1 MGRRPIRHFS
11 KEDIQRAKR
20 TMKRFLKSLIIRERQ
35 IKTTM
40 SYHLTPMRMALIKK
54 STNRLPWWLSGKE
67 SACQCRRHGFCP
79 WPGKIAHAA
88 EQLSHTPQL
97 LSLCCGAQELQPL
110 EPERLQL
117 VPCNKSSHCD
127 EKPKHCDY
135 RVALACLNQRKIHA
149 LRPSTAKNKI
159 HDKIVFLSLQTINT
173 GEGVDK
179 RDPAY
184 TVDGNI
190 NR

>member
-20 TMKRFLKSLIIRERQ
+20 TMKRFLKSLIIKERQ
-35 IKTTM
+35 IKTTV
-40 SYHLTPMRMALIKK
+40 SYHLTPMRMAIIKK
-54 STNRLPWWLSGKE
+54 STKGFPGGSVVKNLPVNAGATGSVPGQGD
-67 SACQCRRHGFCP
+67 CTCCRATKP
-79 WPGKIAHAA
+79 Y
-88 EQLSHTPQL
+88 TTL
-97 LSLCCGAQELQPL
+97 LSLCCGAQELQLL

-117 VPCNKSSHCD
+117 VLCNKSSHCN

-159 HDKIVFLSLQTINT
+159 H
-173 GEGVDK
+173 G
-179 RDPAY
+179 
-184 TVDGNI
+184 
-190 NR
+190 

>member
-117 VPCNKSSHCD
+117 VPCNKSSHCN

-149 LRPSTAKNKI
+149 LYLRNILHKLPWATDLSNGRLKPGVSYRSFPKKVFPS
-159 HDKIVFLSLQTINT
+159 FLN
-173 GEGVDK
+173 
-179 RDPAY
+179 
-184 TVDGNI
+184 
-190 NR
+190 